1 MRTALLLAFAGL
13 AVAQPVRIGVFSLF
27 KPQEIVVTAVGRP
40 LEVSA
45 EGVISQLEGS
55 QSMTLRGPATVSARE
70 GGPATF
76 VLSIPGKI
84 RRRFQGTLTI
94 LRKPHSLEA
103 IITMDREQ
111 AVASAVAA
119 ETFPGT
125 PLEAVKA
132 QAVAARS
139 YFSASGSRHQDYDAC
154 DSTHCQFLR
163 ELPLAQSLAAQAT
176 RETAGLVLTYEGKP
190 LAALYSAS
198 CGGTTRPLEEPGTAY
213 PYYAVPCEYCQR
225 NRRGIV
231 EGHRY
236 GLCQRGAAGMAR
248 DGASFRLI
256 LSHYYPGT
264 GLINTLSAFFVASPF
279 RFAS

>member
-119 ETFPGT
+119 
-125 PLEAVKA
+125 
-132 QAVAARS
+132 RS
-139 YFSASGSRHQDYDAC
+139 YFAASGSRHQDYDAC